1 MHAWASD
8 FAALPLPRHGAQA
21 AADLAA
27 RHTAPGGSDL
37 LIEGARTHAPTISM
51 GALPVFL
58 RFSAPSPRAD
68 RPRRA
73 AGPATPRWIDWIPLS
88 IDWIMYSCIRP
99 ADFDFTGAS

>member
-1 MHAWASD
+1 MHARTND
-8 FAALPLPRHGAQA
+8 FAALPLPRHGALA

-73 AGPATPRWIDWIPLS
+73 APAAPRWIDWIP
-88 IDWIMYSCIRP
+88 
-99 ADFDFTGAS
+99 